1 MVARRFR
8 FRFTSTFQLAAL
20 PFAITPGRCEVL
32 LDQDTFVA
40 RFGPWRVRTGRDNIA
55 SAELVGPFSLLK
67 VAGPPRLSLADG
79 GLTFASNPDRGV
91 CVRFRRP
98 VTGIDPTGFLQHPGL
113 TVTVAD
119 CVALRNALAEENP
132 RARTKGS

>member
-1 MVARRFR
+1 
-8 FRFTSTFQLAAL
+8 
-20 PFAITPGRCEVL
+20 
-32 LDQDTFVA
+32 
-40 RFGPWRVRTGRDNIA
+40 
-55 SAELVGPFSLLK
+55 
-67 VAGPPRLSLADG
+67 
-79 GLTFASNPDRGV
+79 
-91 CVRFRRP
+91 VRFRRP